1 MILEKNN
8 ARSRDGMKVFK
19 VARYANHPR
28 AKRHHVANILSTSTD
43 AAVSEFMQYVT
54 ERGDYEKARYELYTG
69 NWKECIIVFD

>member
-8 ARSRDGMKVFK
+8 ARSRDGLKVFK

-43 AAVSEFMQYVT
+43 EAVSDFMQYVT
-54 ERGDYEKARYELYTG
+54 KKGDYEKARYELYTG

>member
-8 ARSRDGMKVFK
+8 ARSRDGLKVFK
-19 VARYANHPR
+19 VARFANHPR

-43 AAVSEFMQYVT
+43 EAVSEFMKYVA
-54 ERGDYEKARYELYTG
+54 EKGDGEKARYELYTG

>member
-28 AKRHHVANILSTSTD
+28 AKRHHVANILSTS
-43 AAVSEFMQYVT
+43 AEEAVSEFVKYVA
-54 ERGDYEKARYELYTG
+54 ERGDGEKVRYELYTG
-69 NWKECIIVFD
+69 DWKECITVFY